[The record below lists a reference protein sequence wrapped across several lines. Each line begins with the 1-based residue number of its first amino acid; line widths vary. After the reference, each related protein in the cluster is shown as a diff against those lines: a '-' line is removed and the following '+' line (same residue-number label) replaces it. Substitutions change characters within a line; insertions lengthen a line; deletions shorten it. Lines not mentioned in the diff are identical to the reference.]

1 MVPVGNIWAA
11 PIPSATRRH
20 FTVQLGSIRAAPTRS
35 AIPRPITAQ
44 ADSIRAAAIVSAAV
58 STPHSATPAVDPLA
72 ASNAHPPYLAFGA
85 TALALLPGTGPAFGQ
100 SGRQK
105 RVRSDAVW
113 QATRTWLQRTNLW
126 RERTDLRTGSEPSTP
141 KVIAVHAAQDGARYE
156 RQSSRKRRKRDVT
169 C

>member
-44 ADSIRAAAIVSAAV
+44 ADSIKAAAIVSAVA
-58 STPHSATPAVDPLA
+58 SIIASAT
-72 ASNAHPPYLAFGA
+72 
-85 TALALLPGTGPAFGQ
+85 
-100 SGRQK
+100 
-105 RVRSDAVW
+105 
-113 QATRTWLQRTNLW
+113 
-126 RERTDLRTGSEPSTP
+126 
-141 KVIAVHAAQDGARYE
+141 IAVEASVASPIPKRALKTPLLAGVAALSVLSTSVAYAADESDPPLTRFRPWQQAW
-156 RQSSRKRRKRDVT
+156 Q